1 MDLFEVLAVIS
12 DWLFANASKTYILLR
27 WLLHKISTLPRRC
40 QGFRRSGSR
49 RRRRGKYAR
58 CWRPFAKLSR
68 WIRGWILDALVI
80 LGGSAVLA
88 VMCVSFFG

>member
-1 MDLFEVLAVIS
+1 MDLFEALAVIS
-12 DWLFANASKTYILLR
+12 DWLFANASKTCILWRCALR
-27 WLLHKISTLPRRC
+27 QFSTLPRRC

-49 RRRRGKYAR
+49 HRRRGRYQR
-58 CWRPFAKLSR
+58 RWRPFAKLSR
-68 WIRGWILDALVI
+68 WIQDWFLDALVI